1 MKLWLRIALS
11 IALVV
16 LLFTYVVDARE
27 VARIL
32 QRFDAGYLLLAV
44 LHITKLI
51 SRLPI

>member
-27 VARIL
+27 VVHSL
-32 QRFDAGYLLLAV
+32 QRFDTA
-44 LHITKLI
+44 
-51 SRLPI
+51 